1 MDYKAMKIGDIVN
14 WCVANKQVDW
24 LKKISETTYPV
35 LTKDGEPV
43 LDKKGNPKIRKISFI
58 EIKLAFVEK
67 FMPEIAPEKKPK
79 KPTMY
84 EIIAN
89 L

>member
-1 MDYKAMKIGDIVN
+1 MDYKAMKLPDIVN
-14 WCVANKQVDW
+14 WCVANKQVNW
-24 LKKISETTYPV
+24 LKEISKTTYPV

-43 LDKKGNPKIRKISFI
+43 LDKKGNPKTRKISFI

-79 KPTMY
+79 KPSMY

>member
-1 MDYKAMKIGDIVN
+1 MDYKVMKLPDIVD
-14 WCVANKQVDW
+14 WCVAHKQVNW
-24 LKKISETTYPV
+24 LKEISKTTYPV

-43 LDKKGNPKIRKISFI
+43 LDKKGNPKTRKISFI

-79 KPTMY
+79 KPSMY
-84 EIIAN
+84 EIIEN